1 MNSSIPSLIFV
12 SVCAIFLL
20 ICLVKTARHRSAGFI
35 SITAVLT
42 ALSVVGRIVFTPI
55 AGFKPC
61 TAIIIIAG
69 VSLGADAGFIC
80 GALTALISNI
90 YFGQGM
96 WTFFQMVSW
105 GLIGVLSGI
114 FRSQLAKHKCQI
126 YRLCG
131 WLSAIL
137 CGVRV
142 LKRCVFADL
151 RAANDTFDRAGGFE
165 IRSAERKLVYDFS
178 DLSTAYNKKTA
189 DFTAVSLCEV
199 EHRGFEP
206 LTPTL
211 PVLCATNCA
220 NAPN

>member
-1 MNSSIPSLIFV
+1 MQSAAKMSEVMRMNSSIPSLIFV

-69 VSLGADAGFIC
+69 VSLGADAGLIC

-96 WTFFQMVSW
+96 WTLFQMVSW

-114 FRSQLAKHKCQI
+114 FRSQLAKYKWQMYPFGAFSGVLYSFI
-126 YRLCG
+126 MDVFSVIWQDRGFNLARFIAYAAG
-131 WLSAIL
+131 SAPFCAVYAFSNVVFLLIL
-137 CGVRV
+137 GPRMIRSIGRVV
-142 LKRCVFADL
+142 LKYDL
-151 RAANDTFDRAGGFE
+151 LKEN
-165 IRSAERKLVYDFS
+165 
-178 DLSTAYNKKTA
+178 
-189 DFTAVSLCEV
+189 
-199 EHRGFEP
+199 
-206 LTPTL
+206 
-211 PVLCATNCA
+211 
-220 NAPN
+220 

>member
-96 WTFFQMVSW
+96 WTLFQMVSW

-114 FRSQLAKHKCQI
+114 LSSQLGKHKWKMYLFGAFSGVLYSFIMDVFSVIWQDRGFNLARFI
-126 YRLCG
+126 AYAAG
-131 WLSAIL
+131 SAPFCAVYAFSNVVFLLIL
-137 CGVRV
+137 GPRMIRSIGRVV
-142 LKRCVFADL
+142 LKYDL
-151 RAANDTFDRAGGFE
+151 LKEN
-165 IRSAERKLVYDFS
+165 
-178 DLSTAYNKKTA
+178 
-189 DFTAVSLCEV
+189 
-199 EHRGFEP
+199 
-206 LTPTL
+206 
-211 PVLCATNCA
+211 
-220 NAPN
+220 

>member
-1 MNSSIPSLIFV
+1 MQSAAKMSEVMAMNNSISSLIFV

-114 FRSQLAKHKCQI
+114 FRSQLAKHKCQMYLFGAFSGVLYSFI
-126 YRLCG
+126 MDVFSVIWQDGGFYLARFIAYAAG
-131 WLSAIL
+131 SAPFCAVYAFSNVVFLLIL
-137 CGVRV
+137 GPRMIRSIGRVV
-142 LKRCVFADL
+142 LKYDL
-151 RAANDTFDRAGGFE
+151 LKEN
-165 IRSAERKLVYDFS
+165 
-178 DLSTAYNKKTA
+178 
-189 DFTAVSLCEV
+189 
-199 EHRGFEP
+199 
-206 LTPTL
+206 
-211 PVLCATNCA
+211 
-220 NAPN
+220 

>member
-1 MNSSIPSLIFV
+1 MNSSIPLLIFV

-42 ALSVVGRIVFTPI
+42 ALSVVGRIVFTPL

-114 FRSQLAKHKCQI
+114 LRSQLGKHKWQMYPFGAFSGVLYSFI
-126 YRLCG
+126 MDVFSVIWQDDGFNLARFVAYAAG
-131 WLSAIL
+131 SAPFCAVYAFSNVVFLLIL
-137 CGVRV
+137 GPRMIRSIGRVV
-142 LKRCVFADL
+142 LKYDL
-151 RAANDTFDRAGGFE
+151 LKEN
-165 IRSAERKLVYDFS
+165 
-178 DLSTAYNKKTA
+178 
-189 DFTAVSLCEV
+189 
-199 EHRGFEP
+199 
-206 LTPTL
+206 
-211 PVLCATNCA
+211 
-220 NAPN
+220 

>member
-1 MNSSIPSLIFV
+1 MNNSIPSLIFV

-20 ICLVKTARHRSAGFI
+20 ISLVKTARRKSAGFI

-42 ALSVVGRIVFTPI
+42 ALSVVGRIVFTPL

-96 WTFFQMVSW
+96 WTLFQMFSW

-114 FRSQLAKHKCQI
+114 LSSQLGKHKWKI
-126 YRLCG
+126 YLFGAFSGVLYSFIMDVFSVIWQDGGFNLARFIAYAAG
-131 WLSAIL
+131 SAPFCAVYAFSNVVFLLIL
-137 CGVRV
+137 GPRMIRSIERVV
-142 LKRCVFADL
+142 LKYGL
-151 RAANDTFDRAGGFE
+151 LKEN
-165 IRSAERKLVYDFS
+165 
-178 DLSTAYNKKTA
+178 
-189 DFTAVSLCEV
+189 
-199 EHRGFEP
+199 
-206 LTPTL
+206 
-211 PVLCATNCA
+211 
-220 NAPN
+220 

>member
-1 MNSSIPSLIFV
+1 MNNSIPSLIFV

-20 ICLVKTARHRSAGFI
+20 ISLVKTARHRSAGFI

-96 WTFFQMVSW
+96 WTFFQMFSW

-114 FRSQLAKHKCQI
+114 LSSQLGKHKWNI
-126 YRLCG
+126 YLFAAFSGVIYSFIMDVFSVIWQDGGFNLARFIAYAAG
-131 WLSAIL
+131 SAPFCAVYAFSNVVFLLIL
-137 CGVRV
+137 GPRMIRSIERVV
-142 LKRCVFADL
+142 LKYGL
-151 RAANDTFDRAGGFE
+151 LKEN
-165 IRSAERKLVYDFS
+165 
-178 DLSTAYNKKTA
+178 
-189 DFTAVSLCEV
+189 
-199 EHRGFEP
+199 
-206 LTPTL
+206 
-211 PVLCATNCA
+211 
-220 NAPN
+220 

>member
-1 MNSSIPSLIFV
+1 MNNSIPSLIFV

-20 ICLVKTARHRSAGFI
+20 ISLVKTARRKSAGFI

-42 ALSVVGRIVFTPI
+42 ALSVVGRIVFTPL

-96 WTFFQMVSW
+96 WTFFQMFSW

-114 FRSQLAKHKCQI
+114 LSSQLGKHKWKI
-126 YRLCG
+126 YLFGAFSGVIYSFIMDVFSVIWQDGGFNLARFIAYAAG
-131 WLSAIL
+131 SAPFCAVYAFSNVVFLLIL
-137 CGVRV
+137 GPRMIRSIERVV
-142 LKRCVFADL
+142 LKYGL
-151 RAANDTFDRAGGFE
+151 LKEN
-165 IRSAERKLVYDFS
+165 
-178 DLSTAYNKKTA
+178 
-189 DFTAVSLCEV
+189 
-199 EHRGFEP
+199 
-206 LTPTL
+206 
-211 PVLCATNCA
+211 
-220 NAPN
+220 

>member
-1 MNSSIPSLIFV
+1 MQSAAKMSEVMAMNSSIPSLIFV

-96 WTFFQMVSW
+96 WTLFQMVSW

-114 FRSQLAKHKCQI
+114 FRSQLDKHKWKI
-126 YRLCG
+126 YLFGAFSGVLYSFIMDVFSVIWQDRGFNLARFIAYAAG
-131 WLSAIL
+131 SAPFCAVYAFSNVVFLLIL
-137 CGVRV
+137 GPRMIRSIGRVV
-142 LKRCVFADL
+142 LKYDL
-151 RAANDTFDRAGGFE
+151 LKEN
-165 IRSAERKLVYDFS
+165 
-178 DLSTAYNKKTA
+178 
-189 DFTAVSLCEV
+189 
-199 EHRGFEP
+199 
-206 LTPTL
+206 
-211 PVLCATNCA
+211 
-220 NAPN
+220 

>member
-1 MNSSIPSLIFV
+1 MNNSIPSLIFV

-20 ICLVKTARHRSAGFI
+20 ICLFKTARHRSAGFI

-96 WTFFQMVSW
+96 WTLFQMVSW

-114 FRSQLAKHKCQI
+114 FRSQLGKHKWQMYLFGAFSGVLYSFI
-126 YRLCG
+126 MDVFSVIWQDRSFNLARFIAYAAG
-131 WLSAIL
+131 SAPFCAVYAFSNVVFLLIL
-137 CGVRV
+137 GPRMIRSIGRVV
-142 LKRCVFADL
+142 LKYDL
-151 RAANDTFDRAGGFE
+151 LKEN
-165 IRSAERKLVYDFS
+165 
-178 DLSTAYNKKTA
+178 
-189 DFTAVSLCEV
+189 
-199 EHRGFEP
+199 
-206 LTPTL
+206 
-211 PVLCATNCA
+211 
-220 NAPN
+220 

>member
-1 MNSSIPSLIFV
+1 MQSAAKMSEVMAMNNSIPSLIFV

-20 ICLVKTARHRSAGFI
+20 ISLVKTARRKSAGFI

-42 ALSVVGRIVFTPI
+42 ALSVVGRIVFTPL

-96 WTFFQMVSW
+96 WTLFQMFSW

-114 FRSQLAKHKCQI
+114 LSSQLGKHKWKI
-126 YRLCG
+126 YLFGAFSGVLYSFIMDVFSVIWQDGGFNLARFIAYAAG
-131 WLSAIL
+131 SAPFCAVYAFSNVVFLLIL
-137 CGVRV
+137 GPRMIRSIERVV
-142 LKRCVFADL
+142 LKYGL
-151 RAANDTFDRAGGFE
+151 LKEN
-165 IRSAERKLVYDFS
+165 
-178 DLSTAYNKKTA
+178 
-189 DFTAVSLCEV
+189 
-199 EHRGFEP
+199 
-206 LTPTL
+206 
-211 PVLCATNCA
+211 
-220 NAPN
+220 

>member
-12 SVCAIFLL
+12 SVCAFFLL
-20 ICLVKTARHRSAGFI
+20 ICLVKTARRRSAGFI

-42 ALSVVGRIVFTPI
+42 ALSVVGRIVFTPL

-96 WTFFQMVSW
+96 WTFFQMFSW

-114 FRSQLAKHKCQI
+114 LSSQLGKHKWKMYLFGAFSGVLYSFIMDVFSVIWQD
-126 YRLCG
+126 
-131 WLSAIL
+131 SAFNLARFIAYAAGSAPFCAVYAFSNVVFLLIL
-137 CGVRV
+137 GPRMIRSIGRVV
-142 LKRCVFADL
+142 LKYDL
-151 RAANDTFDRAGGFE
+151 LKEN
-165 IRSAERKLVYDFS
+165 
-178 DLSTAYNKKTA
+178 
-189 DFTAVSLCEV
+189 
-199 EHRGFEP
+199 
-206 LTPTL
+206 
-211 PVLCATNCA
+211 
-220 NAPN
+220 

>member
-1 MNSSIPSLIFV
+1 MQSAAKMSEVMAMNNSIPSLIFV

-20 ICLVKTARHRSAGFI
+20 ISLVKTARRKSAGFI

-42 ALSVVGRIVFTPI
+42 ALSVVGRIVFTPL

-96 WTFFQMVSW
+96 WTFFQMFSW

-114 FRSQLAKHKCQI
+114 LSSQLGKHKWNI
-126 YRLCG
+126 YLFGAFSGVLYSFIMDVFSVIWQDGGFNLARFIAYAAG
-131 WLSAIL
+131 SAPFCAVYAFSNVVFLLIL
-137 CGVRV
+137 GPRIIRSIERVV
-142 LKRCVFADL
+142 LKYGL
-151 RAANDTFDRAGGFE
+151 LKEN
-165 IRSAERKLVYDFS
+165 
-178 DLSTAYNKKTA
+178 
-189 DFTAVSLCEV
+189 
-199 EHRGFEP
+199 
-206 LTPTL
+206 
-211 PVLCATNCA
+211 
-220 NAPN
+220 

>member
-1 MNSSIPSLIFV
+1 MQSAAKMSEVMAVNNSIPSLIFV

-114 FRSQLAKHKCQI
+114 FRSQLGKHKWQMYLFGAFSGVLYSFI
-126 YRLCG
+126 MDVFSVIWQDRGFNLARFIAYAAG
-131 WLSAIL
+131 SAPFCAVYAFSNVVFLLIL
-137 CGVRV
+137 GPRMIRSIGRVV
-142 LKRCVFADL
+142 LKHDL
-151 RAANDTFDRAGGFE
+151 LKEN
-165 IRSAERKLVYDFS
+165 
-178 DLSTAYNKKTA
+178 
-189 DFTAVSLCEV
+189 
-199 EHRGFEP
+199 
-206 LTPTL
+206 
-211 PVLCATNCA
+211 
-220 NAPN
+220 

>member
-1 MNSSIPSLIFV
+1 MNNSIPSLIFV

-96 WTFFQMVSW
+96 WTLFQMVSW

-114 FRSQLAKHKCQI
+114 FRSQLDKHKWKI
-126 YRLCG
+126 YLFGAFSGVLYSFIMDVFSVIWQDRGFNLARFIAYAAG
-131 WLSAIL
+131 SAPFCAVYAFSNVVFLLIL
-137 CGVRV
+137 GPRMIRSIGRVV
-142 LKRCVFADL
+142 LKYDL
-151 RAANDTFDRAGGFE
+151 LKEN
-165 IRSAERKLVYDFS
+165 
-178 DLSTAYNKKTA
+178 
-189 DFTAVSLCEV
+189 
-199 EHRGFEP
+199 
-206 LTPTL
+206 
-211 PVLCATNCA
+211 
-220 NAPN
+220 

>member
-1 MNSSIPSLIFV
+1 MNNSIPSLIFV

-114 FRSQLAKHKCQI
+114 FRSQLGKHKWQMYLFGAFSGVLYSFI
-126 YRLCG
+126 MDVFSVIWQDRGFNLARFIAYAAG
-131 WLSAIL
+131 SAPFCAVYAFSNVVFLLIL
-137 CGVRV
+137 GPRMLRSIGRVV
-142 LKRCVFADL
+142 LKHDL
-151 RAANDTFDRAGGFE
+151 LKEN
-165 IRSAERKLVYDFS
+165 
-178 DLSTAYNKKTA
+178 
-189 DFTAVSLCEV
+189 
-199 EHRGFEP
+199 
-206 LTPTL
+206 
-211 PVLCATNCA
+211 
-220 NAPN
+220 

>member
-1 MNSSIPSLIFV
+1 MAMNNSIPSLIFV

-20 ICLVKTARHRSAGFI
+20 ISLVKTARRKSAGFI

-42 ALSVVGRIVFTPI
+42 ALSVVGRIVFTPL

-96 WTFFQMVSW
+96 WTLFQMFSW

-114 FRSQLAKHKCQI
+114 LSSQLGKHKWKI
-126 YRLCG
+126 YLFGAFSGVLYSFIMDVFSVIWQDGGFNLARFIAYAAG
-131 WLSAIL
+131 SAPFCAVYAFSNVVFLLIL
-137 CGVRV
+137 GPRMIRSIERVV
-142 LKRCVFADL
+142 LKYGL
-151 RAANDTFDRAGGFE
+151 LKEN
-165 IRSAERKLVYDFS
+165 
-178 DLSTAYNKKTA
+178 
-189 DFTAVSLCEV
+189 
-199 EHRGFEP
+199 
-206 LTPTL
+206 
-211 PVLCATNCA
+211 
-220 NAPN
+220 

>member
-1 MNSSIPSLIFV
+1 MNNSIPSLIFV

-20 ICLVKTARHRSAGFI
+20 ISLVKTARRKSAGFI

-42 ALSVVGRIVFTPI
+42 ALSVVGRIVFTPL

-96 WTFFQMVSW
+96 WTFFQMFSW

-114 FRSQLAKHKCQI
+114 LSSQLGKHKWNI
-126 YRLCG
+126 YLFGAFSGVLYSFIMDVFSVIWQDGGFNLARFIAYAAG
-131 WLSAIL
+131 SAPFCAVYAFSNVVFLLIL
-137 CGVRV
+137 GPRIIRSIERVV
-142 LKRCVFADL
+142 LKYGL
-151 RAANDTFDRAGGFE
+151 LKEN
-165 IRSAERKLVYDFS
+165 
-178 DLSTAYNKKTA
+178 
-189 DFTAVSLCEV
+189 
-199 EHRGFEP
+199 
-206 LTPTL
+206 
-211 PVLCATNCA
+211 
-220 NAPN
+220 

>member
-114 FRSQLAKHKCQI
+114 LKSQLGKHKCQMYLFGAFSGVHYSFI
-126 YRLCG
+126 MDVFSVIWQDRGFNLARFIAYAAG
-131 WLSAIL
+131 SAPFCAVYAFSNVVFLLIL
-137 CGVRV
+137 GPRMIRSIGRVV
-142 LKRCVFADL
+142 LKYDL
-151 RAANDTFDRAGGFE
+151 LKEN
-165 IRSAERKLVYDFS
+165 
-178 DLSTAYNKKTA
+178 
-189 DFTAVSLCEV
+189 
-199 EHRGFEP
+199 
-206 LTPTL
+206 
-211 PVLCATNCA
+211 
-220 NAPN
+220 

>member
-1 MNSSIPSLIFV
+1 MNNSIPSLIFV

-20 ICLVKTARHRSAGFI
+20 ISLVKTARRKSAGFI

-42 ALSVVGRIVFTPI
+42 ALSVVGRIVFTPL

-96 WTFFQMVSW
+96 WTLFQMFSW

-114 FRSQLAKHKCQI
+114 LSSQLGKYKWNI
-126 YRLCG
+126 YLFGAFSGVLYSFIMDVFSVIWQDGGFNLARFIAYAAG
-131 WLSAIL
+131 SAPFCAVYAFSNVVFLLIL
-137 CGVRV
+137 GPRMIRSIERVV
-142 LKRCVFADL
+142 LKYGL
-151 RAANDTFDRAGGFE
+151 LKEN
-165 IRSAERKLVYDFS
+165 
-178 DLSTAYNKKTA
+178 
-189 DFTAVSLCEV
+189 
-199 EHRGFEP
+199 
-206 LTPTL
+206 
-211 PVLCATNCA
+211 
-220 NAPN
+220 

>member
-96 WTFFQMVSW
+96 WTLFQMVSW

-114 FRSQLAKHKCQI
+114 FRSQLGKHKWNI
-126 YRLCG
+126 YLFGAFSGVLYSFIMDVFSVIWQDGGFNLARFIAYAAG
-131 WLSAIL
+131 SAPFCAVYAFSNVVFLLIL
-137 CGVRV
+137 GPRMIRSIERVV
-142 LKRCVFADL
+142 LKYGL
-151 RAANDTFDRAGGFE
+151 LKEN
-165 IRSAERKLVYDFS
+165 
-178 DLSTAYNKKTA
+178 
-189 DFTAVSLCEV
+189 
-199 EHRGFEP
+199 
-206 LTPTL
+206 
-211 PVLCATNCA
+211 
-220 NAPN
+220 